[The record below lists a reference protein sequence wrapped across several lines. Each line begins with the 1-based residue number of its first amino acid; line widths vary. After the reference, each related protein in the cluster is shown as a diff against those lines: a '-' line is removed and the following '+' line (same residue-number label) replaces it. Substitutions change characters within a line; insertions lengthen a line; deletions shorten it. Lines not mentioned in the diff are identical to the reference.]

1 VTAPRRPTNPFWY
14 VLGVAGLVASNVLVA
29 TGTAAGL
36 RAAVALPTAV
46 IVPGALALR
55 ALRLPSRGWDWLL
68 HAVALSLLG
77 LLAVAF
83 TVSLLPGHLLTP
95 VGCLV
100 GLDVLVLA
108 TTIAGIRPAGP
119 DPRFWRDLPATR
131 SRSLLAA
138 DWRRVLA
145 VGWLRGAGRPR
156 LTAAGWRGVVAG
168 GATVGLGAAAV
179 GLAVAGADRLN
190 RGGDATL
197 AVAALAAAAGALIPA
212 AVAARHRHTTAAA
225 TGLYLLGLA
234 VLLATSLRGT
244 GVTGHDIKIEYRV
257 FLETLHRGSWRP
269 GGPFAGY
276 NSCLSI
282 TVLPAFLV
290 RLLGVAPL
298 DVFRVCF
305 QVLFATVPV
314 GVFAITRRLLP
325 AGYAVFAA
333 GLFVAFPTFV
343 NDMPMLNRQE
353 IALIFFTVAVLTL
366 VRSGAPARRRA
377 VLFTLLAVGLTASH
391 YTSTYVAAGL
401 LAAAWLLRQVRR
413 RIPRR
418 RRSAPRTPAARLVPA
433 AHGLLGLPAALLIA
447 LAIGWAA
454 VTGSAAALGGNLRD
468 TAYAV
473 AARAGVSSA
482 SARYSLVAPVRP
494 ATDAEAFRLYA
505 AYLRETG
512 TDAGVPT
519 PPADCAVALGPPD
532 LLATTAGGTLLEQ
545 AGIRPATV
553 NTTLRRAA
561 VALFEGGALAGC
573 LLWWLRTDRRR
584 GRHRRR
590 HPDRRSRRR
599 NPDPQS
605 RRPGGDRPRAVDVRP
620 ELATAA
626 VVLLAATVAA
636 PQLSDSYGLLR
647 LYLQLLVVLAPAVLL
662 ALVMGL
668 RLVVGAGRRWR
679 RAALDA
685 AVGAVAIGCLLTTTG
700 LVPKV
705 TGEFPPQL
713 NLTNAGPY
721 FRAYYAT
728 PDDVAAMRWVTANVA
743 GHGYVVAD
751 SRDSANLRAMTPL
764 YPLEGLLPGAVPAD
778 GYLAVSSPD
787 GRSAVAMAVLGDR
800 VLRYTFPLDC
810 VTAGRTLRYAAGPR
824 RIYSPVA
831 GTVRK

>member
-1 VTAPRRPTNPFWY
+1 SRR
-14 VLGVAGLVASNVLVA
+14 
-29 TGTAAGL
+29 
-36 RAAVALPTAV
+36 
-46 IVPGALALR
+46 
-55 ALRLPSRGWDWLL
+55 
-68 HAVALSLLG
+68 
-77 LLAVAF
+77 LAVA
-83 TVSLLPGHLLTP
+83 
-95 VGCLV
+95 
-100 GLDVLVLA
+100 
-108 TTIAGIRPAGP
+108 
-119 DPRFWRDLPATR
+119 
-131 SRSLLAA
+131 
-138 DWRRVLA
+138 
-145 VGWLRGAGRPR
+145 
-156 LTAAGWRGVVAG
+156 GWRALVAG
-168 GATVGLGAAAV
+168 GLPVGLGAAAV

-190 RGGDATL
+190 HGGDATL
-197 AVAALAAAAGALIPA
+197 TVAALAVATAALIPA

-257 FLETLHRGSWRP
+257 FVETLHRGSWKP

-282 TVLPAFLV
+282 TVLPAFLA

-305 QVLFATVPV
+305 QLLFALVPV

-353 IALIFFTVAVLTL
+353 IALIFFTVAMLTL
-366 VRSGAPARRRA
+366 VRPGAPPRRRA

-401 LAAAWLLRQVRR
+401 LAAAWSLRQIRR
-413 RIPRR
+413 LVPR
-418 RRSAPRTPAARLVPA
+418 RRSARARQRIPA
-433 AHGLLGLPAALLIA
+433 AHGVLGLPAALLIA
-447 LAIGWAA
+447 LTIGWATI
-454 VTGSAAALGGNLRD
+454 TGSAAALGGNLRD

-494 ATDAEAFRLYA
+494 ATDAEAFRRYA

-512 TDAGVPT
+512 TDAGVPA
-519 PPADCAVALGPPD
+519 PPADCAVVLDPPD
-532 LLATTAGGTLLEQ
+532 VLATTAGGALLER
-545 AGIRPATV
+545 AGVAPATV

-573 LLWWLRTDRRR
+573 LLWWLRTGHRR

-590 HPDRRSRRR
+590 
-599 NPDPQS
+599 NPGRQGV
-605 RRPGGDRPRAVDVRP
+605 RPGGNGRRSVDVRP

-662 ALVMGL
+662 AVVTGL
-668 RLVVGAGRRWR
+668 RLVFGAGRRWR

-685 AVGAVAIGCLLTTTG
+685 TVAAVAVGCLLTTTG

-705 TGEFPPQL
+705 TGDFPPQL

-743 GHGYVVAD
+743 GRGYVIAD

-800 VLRYTFPLDC
+800 VLRYTFPLGC
-810 VTAGRTLRYAAGPR
+810 VTADRTLRYVAGPR
-824 RIYSPVA
+824 RIYGPVT
-831 GTVRK
+831 GTVPQ